1 MIKLKKKNEHAFAL
15 PFALLLLVVMSLMG
29 TILISKTTTE
39 HNSNTTK
46 DLSQQ
51 SFYAAESG
59 ITAAKNWMVSD
70 AGQDLLKNSSPSN
83 IDRDLKF
90 CKTSMFPNIISGSQG
105 FKIERKSLN
114 QVIDNLSADELKR
127 LKKFSYE
134 YFITYTPAANG
145 STTTAK
151 TKTANVSEG
160 ASITEGTSYKQSGG
174 KTATYYTIYS
184 CGCNNSANS
193 CNINSDSITRLEQ
206 DVTLIKWL
214 EK

>member
-1 MIKLKKKNEHAFAL
+1 MIRKKKNTEKGFAL
-15 PFALLLLVVMSLMG
+15 PLALLLLVVMSLMG
-29 TILISKTTTE
+29 SILISKTTTE
-39 HNSNTTK
+39 HIANTTK

-59 ITAAKNWMVSD
+59 ITAAKNWMISET
-70 AGQDLLKNSSPSN
+70 GQDLLKNSSPSN
-83 IDRDLKF
+83 VDRDLRF
-90 CKTSMFPNIISGSQG
+90 CKTSMFPNIISGSKG

-127 LKKFSYE
+127 LQKFSYE

-145 STTTAK
+145 STDTAK
-151 TKTANVSEG
+151 TKTASNSEG
-160 ASITEGTSYKQSGG
+160 TDISEGTSYKQTGT

-184 CGCNNSANS
+184 CGCNNSANN

-206 DVTLIKWL
+206 DVTLTR
-214 EK
+214 

>member
-1 MIKLKKKNEHAFAL
+1 MIGRKKNSEKGFAL
-15 PFALLLLVVMSLMG
+15 PLALLLLVVMSLMG
-29 TILISKTTTE
+29 SILISKTTTE
-39 HNSNTTK
+39 HSANTTK

-59 ITAAKNWMVSD
+59 ITAAKNWMISES
-70 AGQDLLKNSSPSN
+70 GQDLLKNSSPSN
-83 IDRDLKF
+83 IDRDLRF
-90 CKTSMFPNIISGSQG
+90 CKTSMFPNIISGSKG

-114 QVIDNLSADELKR
+114 QVIDNLSSEELKR

-160 ASITEGTSYKQSGG
+160 ASITEGTSYKQSGA

-206 DVTLIKWL
+206 DVTLIK
-214 EK
+214 

>member
-1 MIKLKKKNEHAFAL
+1 MIGRKKDSEKGFAL
-15 PFALLLLVVMSLMG
+15 PLALLLLVVMSLMG
-29 TILISKTTTE
+29 SILISKTTTE
-39 HNSNTTK
+39 HSANTTK

-83 IDRDLKF
+83 VDRDLKF

-114 QVIDNLSADELKR
+114 QVIDNLSTDELKR

-160 ASITEGTSYKQSGG
+160 ASITESTSYKQSGA

-193 CNINSDSITRLEQ
+193 CNINSDSITRLEK
-206 DVTLIKWL
+206 DVTLIK
-214 EK
+214 

>member
-15 PFALLLLVVMSLMG
+15 PLALLLLVVMSLMG

-160 ASITEGTSYKQSGG
+160 ASITEGTSYKQSGA
-174 KTATYYTIYS
+174 KTATFYTIYS

-206 DVTLIKWL
+206 DVTLIK
-214 EK
+214 